1 MGCQIRR
8 ILQFNEAIVFQEVKI
23 FDFDSVDITRDCM
36 YSWSTDTA
44 CWTGWTTYD
53 NYISICKNFESAFYL
68 RVLLFGSF
76 EKVFIGTDYTTC
88 YTICLDSTNPFLQD
102 FCGQPNIFQ
111 PYNNLDC
118 ALLLQQ
124 QMSDSVICMFGIPIY
139 YLRVQPNIESAN
151 YTFKEYP
158 LHDIVDIKQMK
169 MMIEDGT
176 MPSSNPKLTDFD
188 FDWESDW
195 NVEISKNQF
204 AQAFGDLVF
213 PKQRDL
219 VYVPLMKR
227 LWEINSA
234 YDEKNEGLLWRP
246 TTWKLAMSKYNE
258 KTNIDQGG
266 FESLIDGWAINT
278 YENTFEERERNEQER
293 LTAEFQVE
301 SPTFAA
307 NCDYADITMQDAVR
321 LKYTKDT
328 CNITDRQL
336 YHRSSIVARNVYNF
350 GRGGQV
356 IYQKGACGTDG
367 TLSFIIT
374 VQNSLETDFESTIVK
389 FGEISVKLL
398 YDKATDKYSISF
410 NGISC
415 VLEESDSSNE
425 QMNVDTF
432 MVIAKWNKNN
442 FVSELCV
449 YPYKCNDNVPIYLRN
464 ANMYYFDYESP
475 VCELTAAYNHDF
487 EMTAPQ
493 NCSISAWPALIT
505 NIKYYNVYLDKTEAI
520 KEVTKYTT
528 QHENCIIN
536 DLARPVTN
544 GLGYVVK

>member
-1 MGCQIRR
+1 
-8 ILQFNEAIVFQEVKI
+8 
-23 FDFDSVDITRDCM
+23 
-36 YSWSTDTA
+36 
-44 CWTGWTTYD
+44 
-53 NYISICKNFESAFYL
+53 
-68 RVLLFGSF
+68 
-76 EKVFIGTDYTTC
+76 
-88 YTICLDSTNPFLQD
+88 
-102 FCGQPNIFQ
+102 
-111 PYNNLDC
+111 
-118 ALLLQQ
+118 
-124 QMSDSVICMFGIPIY
+124 
-139 YLRVQPNIESAN
+139 
-151 YTFKEYP
+151 
-158 LHDIVDIKQMK
+158 
-169 MMIEDGT
+169 
-176 MPSSNPKLTDFD
+176 
-188 FDWESDW
+188 
-195 NVEISKNQF
+195 
-204 AQAFGDLVF
+204 
-213 PKQRDL
+213 
-219 VYVPLMKR
+219 
-227 LWEINSA
+227 
-234 YDEKNEGLLWRP
+234 
-246 TTWKLAMSKYNE
+246 
-258 KTNIDQGG
+258 
-266 FESLIDGWAINT
+266 
-278 YENTFEERERNEQER
+278 
-293 LTAEFQVE
+293 
-301 SPTFAA
+301 
-307 NCDYADITMQDAVR
+307 MQDAVR

-328 CNITDRQL
+328 CNIADRQL

-398 YDKATDKYSISF
+398 YDKSTDKYSISF

-415 VLEESDSSNE
+415 VLEGGDSSNE